1 MYDEIHI
8 GKLILQKLK
17 DEERTIVWLAKKVH
31 CNDSN
36 LGRMLKNNQHIHA
49 ELLLRISIVLNE
61 DFFVHYS
68 EKLKEI
74 IKQ

>member
-1 MYDEIHI
+1 MHDEIHI
-8 GKLILQKLK
+8 GKIILQKLK
-17 DEERTIVWLAKKVH
+17 DEERSITWLAKKVN

-36 LGRMLKNNQHIHA
+36 LGRMLRNSRHIHA
-49 ELLLRISIVLNE
+49 ELLFRISVVLKE
-61 DFFVHYS
+61 DFFVYYS